1 MAFSYRLF
9 FWVVL
14 LPPVPVSFPFHS
26 DIKHMLLVPSYSLS
40 FNPPP
45 FSFSPFLTLGAIPAF
60 TPAHMQAH
68 VRIQNEVL
76 HTGEITWNFRQARNG
91 SEDGALKPSL
101 KGCGRERERRGRKTV
116 YREEN

>member
-1 MAFSYRLF
+1 
-9 FWVVL
+9 
-14 LPPVPVSFPFHS
+14 
-26 DIKHMLLVPSYSLS
+26 MLLVPSYSLS

-45 FSFSPFLTLGAIPAF
+45 FSVSPFLTLGAIPAF
-60 TPAHMQAH
+60 TPAHIQAH

-101 KGCGRERERRGRKTV
+101 KECGRKRGEKDRLSRRKLV
-116 YREEN
+116 NCF